1 MSNKIKLLYLEDDA
15 LLGEVTTD
23 MLTRDGFAVK
33 WVTNG
38 VEGLEITNDES
49 FDIVVADIM
58 MPKLDGYTF
67 LKTLRDSG
75 NDIPIILLS
84 ARVLTEDV
92 LKGFEIGADDYIRKP
107 FSIEELIARIH
118 RILRNSSTAS
128 SGLNEKNTISI
139 GEYEY
144 SPHSYKL
151 KHKEESFN
159 LSPRAGEILYLLATS
174 KDNLLPRKETLINLW
189 GDDNFFNG
197 RSLDVFI
204 SKLRK
209 QLSRDPR
216 ISIINIRATGY
227 RLVIS

>member
-1 MSNKIKLLYLEDDA
+1 MNLKIKILYLEDDP
-15 LLGEVTTD
+15 LLGEVTAD
-23 MLTRDGFAVK
+23 MLTRKHFSVK
-33 WVTNG
+33 WATNG
-38 VEGLEITNDES
+38 IDGLEAIKNEN

-67 LKTLRDSG
+67 LKTLREQG
-75 NDIPIILLS
+75 NKIPLILLS

-118 RILRNSSTAS
+118 RLV
-128 SGLNEKNTISI
+128 KNTSAPAANPEKIISI
-139 GEYEY
+139 GDYTY
-144 SPHSYKL
+144 NPDSYKL
-151 KHKEESFN
+151 SYKEKDIS
-159 LSPRAGEILYLLATS
+159 LSPRSAEILYRLATH
-174 KDNLLPRKETLINLW
+174 KDGILSRKETLLELW
-189 GDDNFFNG
+189 GDDSFFNG

-209 QLSRDPR
+209 QLSEDPR

-227 RLVIS
+227 RLIID